1 MSLMLQRKKI
11 VATSLNILKILLAT
25 LCVLLVFLPLLFH
38 YSTWIQSELV
48 FLPRYK
54 SYNSDR
60 LDDPSYFGVRGG
72 RNHRVKVPGSGSGI
86 GVWSIS
92 ASLPREECPSASLF
106 CNERPV
112 VLYLHGQTSHRGS
125 QPRTGLY
132 RELQQEGFNVVTL
145 DYRGYGDSVRPG
157 LMTVETLVRD
167 VETVLAWLRENSA
180 ETQILVWG
188 HSLGSAVACH
198 VMSRA
203 PGPVCSLV
211 LESAFNNL
219 SDQLYRHSWASAWA
233 ASLPRPVFS
242 WLFAP
247 RPEVNFVPDEK
258 LPLVLVPVI
267 MIHAETDP
275 VVSPH
280 LARALFQQTV
290 KLGRRS
296 DIEFVELLHK
306 DYGHSQIYK
315 SPELPRILNTVRN
328 NCGAS

>member
-1 MSLMLQRKKI
+1 M
-11 VATSLNILKILLAT
+11 
-25 LCVLLVFLPLLFH
+25 
-38 YSTWIQSELV
+38 

-54 SYNSDR
+54 SYNAHR

-72 RNHRVKVPGSGSGI
+72 RNHYVKVSGGGGGGV

-92 ASLPREECPSASLF
+92 ASLPREECPGPSQSPSLF
-106 CNERPV
+106 CNEKPV

-132 RELQQEGFNVVTL
+132 RQLQQEGFNVVSL
-145 DYRGYGDSVRPG
+145 DYRGFGDSVRPG
-157 LMTVETLVRD
+157 LISVETVVRD

-180 ETQILVWG
+180 VSTKILVWG
-188 HSLGSAVACH
+188 HSLGSAVASH

-203 PGPVCSLV
+203 PGPFCSLV

-219 SDQLYRHSWASAWA
+219 SDQLYSHSWTSVWT
-233 ASLPRPVFS
+233 SLLPRPVFS

-258 LPLVLVPVI
+258 LALVLVPVI
-267 MIHAETDP
+267 IIHSHSDP
-275 VVSPH
+275 VVPLH
-280 LARALFQQTV
+280 LARKLFQQTV

-296 DIEFVELLHK
+296 NIEFVELLNR

-328 NCGAS
+328 NCGHQDSNH